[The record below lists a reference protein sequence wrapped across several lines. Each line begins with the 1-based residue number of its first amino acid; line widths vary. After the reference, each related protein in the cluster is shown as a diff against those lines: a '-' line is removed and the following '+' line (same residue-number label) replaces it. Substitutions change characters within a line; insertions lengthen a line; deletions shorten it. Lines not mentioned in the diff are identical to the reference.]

1 MCSHRP
7 IRHRK
12 GFGRSSPQFY
22 MDLGLLMSDQP
33 VRHIEIYLLLA
44 RNNVCV
50 SYSLV
55 IFGVGLEHGRKKDRI
70 CDIDALVKRKEGIIR
85 RVPNLGQKGTKVTK
99 LRFIKNPSKT

>member
-1 MCSHRP
+1 
-7 IRHRK
+7 
-12 GFGRSSPQFY
+12 

-70 CDIDALVKRKEGIIR
+70 CDIDALVKRKEAIIFLTR
-85 RVPNLGQKGTKVTK
+85 TKK
-99 LRFIKNPSKT
+99 LSLKPWFFEGSQ

>member
-12 GFGRSSPQFY
+12 GFGRSSPQFW

-33 VRHIEIYLLLA
+33 VRHIKIYLLLA

-70 CDIDALVKRKEGIIR
+70 CDIDALVKE
-85 RVPNLGQKGTKVTK
+85 NC
-99 LRFIKNPSKT
+99 

>member
-7 IRHRK
+7 IRHGK

-70 CDIDALVKRKEGIIR
+70 CDIDALVKKKRNLFQSRIR
-85 RVPNLGQKGTKVTK
+85 VYPA
-99 LRFIKNPSKT
+99 